1 MSNLHKNFN
10 MLDSIVSA
18 IEDLKNGKMIIV
30 VDAHVLRLRPPAH
43 WLDAYLLGRA
53 LLLER

>member
-1 MSNLHKNFN
+1 MRCIGTNAPS
-10 MLDSIVSA
+10 
-18 IEDLKNGKMIIV
+18 ERPEMIIV
-30 VDAHVLRLRPPAH
+30 VDAHVLWLRPPAH